1 MVVTIRDDSEAPA
14 EKSDDRMDFLKDFI
28 LKALRLKSDKWDR
41 MFISDEQR
49 THIVAFLERPHPQVC
64 KI

>member
-1 MVVTIRDDSEAPA
+1 MRDGEAPA
-14 EKSDDRMDFLKDFI
+14 EKSDDRLDFLRDFI
-28 LKALRLKSDKWDR
+28 LRALRLKPDKWDR

-49 THIVAFLERPHPQVC
+49 NHITAFVERGYPQVC